1 MIKVTL
7 TKSLIASSPK
17 QKANAISLGLKNIGD
32 SIEAQDTPA
41 LRGKLKVLAHL
52 IKVENV

>member
-1 MIKVTL
+1 MLKVTL
-7 TKSLIASSPK
+7 TKSLIGATPN
-17 QKANAISLGLKNIGD
+17 QKANAASLGLKTIGNTF
-32 SIEAQDTPA
+32 EAQDTPA

>member
-7 TKSLIASSPK
+7 IKSLIASSPK
-17 QKANAISLGLKNIGD
+17 QKANAVSLGLKTIGD
-32 SIEAQDTPA
+32 SFEAQDTPA

>member
-7 TKSLIASSPK
+7 KKSLIGATPK
-17 QKANAISLGLKNIGD
+17 QKANAASLGLKTIGK
-32 SIEAQDTPA
+32 SVVMQDTPA

-52 IKVENV
+52 IQVENV

>member
-7 TKSLIASSPK
+7 TKSLIPSSPK

>member
-7 TKSLIASSPK
+7 TKSLIGTMPK
-17 QKANAISLGLKNIGD
+17 QKANAASLGLKNIGD
-32 SIEAQDTPA
+32 SIVAQDTPA